1 MAIAYLFKSKEPG
14 VLDYL
19 GNKLFSFPD
28 AEVDFF
34 IPQLVSMY
42 ITYHDIAEKLHPY
55 LIHRCRSS
63 VDFSLRCAW
72 LLDAYLST
80 LNPEYSSSKKQ
91 GRASHG
97 IKLRNLILSGE
108 LVPKDCNG
116 NRNSHAT
123 AVKNGFRKKT
133 IHTHT
138 KVMGPCYYGNLE
150 SYLNEVGMKVHVT
163 VEIGIRVAQICKR
176 K

>member
-19 GNKLFSFPD
+19 GNKLFSFPES
-28 AEVDFF
+28 EVDFF

-80 LNPEYSSSKKQ
+80 LNPEYSSSKKK
-91 GRASHG
+91 ASHG

-116 NRNSHAT
+116 NRNNIS
-123 AVKNGFRKKT
+123 KNGFRKKT

-138 KVMGPCYYGNLE
+138 KVDHRAIITSTYFISSSLLDDRQLLRQNCWQYKLYFLSG
-150 SYLNEVGMKVHVT
+150 
-163 VEIGIRVAQICKR
+163 
-176 K
+176 